1 MFFRLILTGAVIYF
15 GYQFVKG
22 LLPSS
27 EKKQEVKGEP
37 QNKPLDLR
45 DADVAD
51 AHYEDIDEKE

>member
-1 MFFRLILTGAVIYF
+1 MILTGAVIYF

-22 LLPSS
+22 LFPSP
-27 EKKQEVKGEP
+27 EKKQEVKGES